1 MVETHPCH
9 GRQIHR
15 IFVRSVEAVSRR
27 KNWFSCGRRK
37 FTRLGFTESRG
48 FHHRENMSGLEPL
61 ESRTMLAVTPAGFA
75 ETTYSTGL
83 SMPTDMAFAPDGRLF
98 VTQKMG
104 DVRVIDTNGQLLDT
118 PFLTVAA
125 DAQGHHGL
133 LSLAFDPNFE
143 TNGYLYVF
151 YTVAEGD
158 PAVRLS
164 RFTVSNSDKN
174 VADPNSEVVMMED
187 IVTPV
192 DIHDG
197 GGMKFGNDGML
208 YLGIGDGGVP
218 DAAQDMTSLLG
229 KMLRLD
235 VSNYPNII
243 PADNPYVGVE
253 GVRDEIYAAGV
264 RNPFKL
270 DIDLE
275 TDRIFFTNTG
285 TNPIEEVNE
294 LVAGGNYGFPIYEGP
309 SGDPDFDD
317 PVHYY
322 EHGEIGGAIS
332 GATFYRGNS
341 FPEEYAG
348 DFFFADFSR
357 MAISRIDLSGEAG
370 ELGELTSDFF
380 ITQIPGPVDIE
391 DGPDGALYFL
401 DIWTGQ
407 VSRVDYVGDANR
419 NPEAVAT
426 ADVNSGGSPL
436 TVNFDGSTSSD
447 PDGEGLFY
455 SWDFGDGFPPQ
466 PGQAVQHTYNS
477 PGIYFATLT
486 VFDESGGS
494 NVSEP
499 VMIAVGETAPEG
511 QINIVAEHAQYHGGD
526 TINFSGT
533 ATDVED
539 GVLDPSSFSWK
550 VEFINEG
557 EVFPFMGPIEGVSN
571 GSFVIPTN
579 GETSTEVSYRITLTV
594 TDSVGLT
601 HTSSV
606 EVLPQVTQ
614 ITLNSSPGSLDVT
627 LDGTNHSG
635 EVSFDAVVGVE
646 YPLESPPLLQYEN
659 GTTFLFES
667 WSDGGGIDHTVV
679 ATVAP
684 AVYTA
689 VYQPVKADRVT
700 ASYFVAGLFET
711 LLGRTA
717 DTASL
722 LFHVD
727 RLMAGDPAE
736 AVIESFWQSEEHRAL
751 QVYEAYAEVLERI
764 PAADELANW
773 VTQLTSG
780 TSENEM
786 TMSLLTSSEFISL
799 LKNIPSVYSSE
810 MYRLILHR
818 EGTPEEVQFWA
829 GQLEN
834 GVPHAD
840 VANTFLNSP
849 ERYNVL
855 LDRYYNDFLGRPLEP
870 SEAEGD
876 LFAASSLPVQSV
888 GVKVLDSSEF
898 LTYQSARPVVTALY
912 DNVLLRTASDAEID
926 GWVEALLSGVTRETV
941 ATAFHQSAE
950 GLGRFVT
957 NAYGSILDR
966 SATQSEVDYWVNQ
979 MLGGMSER
987 DVQKVF
993 FVSGEYQELHPADND
1008 FISSVYSK
1016 ALGRDVTPSELASW
1030 ETSLQSGS
1038 TREDVVNSLFSSTEY
1053 REHVIAGVYAEFLQ
1067 RDPTAAET
1075 EYWVNTL
1082 PIDGTEAAMMRTL
1095 ALSSDEY
1102 YRTAEVRVVFAT
1114 ELKNQTFVAA
1124 LYNDVLQRS
1133 ASQFEVDLWTTALA
1147 SGVSRFTV
1155 AGQIWDSVEHA
1166 TLIANQLYADLLDRA
1181 PTAQEVTD
1189 ITTLLGSG
1197 GQSVDAAYSLLTSVE
1212 YSTLHSSN
1220 AAFVEA
1226 LYADVL
1232 SRVASPLEAQLWT
1245 DDLDGGLSRSDAAAV
1260 FLNSVEARS
1269 NLVDATFN
1277 NYLGEDPEAEVVDTW
1292 LTLFSGGQTERDLA
1306 LSILGG
1312 VDYYEQQNP

>member
-1 MVETHPCH
+1 M
-9 GRQIHR
+9 
-15 IFVRSVEAVSRR
+15 SRR
-27 KNWFSCGRRK
+27 KSWFSRGRRK
-37 FTRLGFTESRG
+37 FTRLGSTQSRSS
-48 FHHRENMSGLEPL
+48 HHRDILSGLESL
-61 ESRTMLAVTPAGFA
+61 ESRTLLAVTPAGFA

-83 SMPTDMAFAPDGRLF
+83 SLPTDMAFAPDGRLF
-98 VTQKMG
+98 VTEKMG

-143 TNGYLYVF
+143 TNGYLYVY

-164 RFTVSNSDKN
+164 RFTVSNSDQN
-174 VADPNSEVVMMED
+174 IADPNSEVLMMED

-192 DIHDG
+192 DVHDG

-253 GVRDEIYAAGV
+253 GVREEIYAAGV

-309 SGDPDFDD
+309 SGDPDYDD
-317 PVHYY
+317 PVHSY

-332 GATFYRGNS
+332 GANFYRGNL

-370 ELGELTSDFF
+370 EVGELTSDFF

-436 TVNFDGSTSSD
+436 TVNFDGSSSSD
-447 PDGEGLFY
+447 PDDENLFY

-466 PGQAVQHTYNS
+466 AGQTIQHTYNN
-477 PGIYFATLT
+477 PGVYFATLT
-486 VFDESGGS
+486 VFDDSGGS
-494 NVSEP
+494 DVSDP

-511 QINIVAEHAQYHGGD
+511 QINIVTEHALYHGGD

-539 GVLDPSSFSWK
+539 GVLDPSSFRWK

-557 EVFPFMGPIEGVSN
+557 EVFPFMGPLEGVAN
-571 GSFVIPTN
+571 GSFVIPTT
-579 GETSTEVSYRITLTV
+579 GETSTDVSYRITLTV
-594 TDSVGLT
+594 TDSTGLK

-614 ITLNSSPGSLDVT
+614 ITLTSSPGSLDVT
-627 LDGTNHSG
+627 LDGTTHSDA
-635 EVSFDAVVGVE
+635 VSFDAVVGVE
-646 YPLESPPLLQYEN
+646 YPLESPPLLQHEN
-659 GTTFLFES
+659 GTTFLFET
-667 WSDGGGIDHTVV
+667 WSDGGSIDHTVV

-684 AVYTA
+684 TVYTA
-689 VYQPVKADRVT
+689 EYQPVAADRVT
-700 ASYFVAGLFET
+700 ASYFVAGLYET

-722 LFHVD
+722 LVHVD
-727 RLMAGDPAE
+727 SLMAGEPAA
-736 AVIESFWQSEEHRAL
+736 AVIESFWQSEVHRAL

-764 PAADELANW
+764 PAADELADW

-780 TSENEM
+780 ATENDM
-786 TMSLLTSSEFISL
+786 TLSLLTSSEFISL
-799 LKNIPSVYSSE
+799 LKNIPSVYASE

-818 EGTPEEVQFWA
+818 EATPEEVQFWA

-840 VANTFLNSP
+840 VANAFLNSP

-855 LDRYYNDFLGRPLEP
+855 LDRYYNDFLGRPLDP
-870 SEAEGD
+870 SEAQGD
-876 LFAASSLPVQSV
+876 LFAASAMPLQSV
-888 GVKVLDSSEF
+888 AIKVLDSSEF
-898 LTYQSARPVVTALY
+898 LTHQSARPVVIALY
-912 DNVLLRTASDAEID
+912 DNVLHRTASDGEID
-926 GWVEALLSGVTRETV
+926 GWVNSLLAGVTRETV
-941 ATAFHQSAE
+941 ASAFHQSVE
-950 GLGRFVT
+950 GLGQFVT
-957 NAYGSILDR
+957 QAYSTVLERIP
-966 SATQSEVDYWVNQ
+966 AQSEIDHWVGQ
-979 MLGGMSER
+979 LLGGMTER
-987 DVQKVF
+987 DVLKAF
-993 FVSGEYQELHPADND
+993 FASGEYQALHPGDGD
-1008 FISSVYSK
+1008 FISSLYTK
-1016 ALGRDVTPSELASW
+1016 ALSREVTPSELASW
-1030 ETSLQSGS
+1030 ESAIQSGS
-1038 TREDVVNSLFSSTEY
+1038 TRETVVNSIFSSTEY
-1053 REHVIAGVYAEFLQ
+1053 REQVIAGVYAEFLK
-1067 RDPTAAET
+1067 RNPAADEI
-1075 EYWVNTL
+1075 EYWVENL
-1082 PIDGTEAAMMRTL
+1082 PTDGTAAAAMRTL

-1102 YRTAEVRVVFAT
+1102 YHTAEVHNLFAT

-1124 LYNDVLQRS
+1124 LYIDALERS
-1133 ASQFEVDLWTTALA
+1133 ASPFEIEIWTTALS

-1155 AGQIWDSVEHA
+1155 AGQIWDSIERA
-1166 TLIANQLYADLLDRA
+1166 TLVANQLYADLLGRA
-1181 PTAQEVTD
+1181 PTAQEVVE
-1189 ITTLLGSG
+1189 ITTLMGSG
-1197 GQSVDAAYSLLTSVE
+1197 GQTVDAAFSLLTSVE
-1212 YSTLHSSN
+1212 YSALYSSN
-1220 AAFVEA
+1220 ASFVDA
-1226 LYADVL
+1226 LFADVL
-1232 SRVASPLEAQLWT
+1232 GRVAGPLEAQMWNA
-1245 DDLDGGLSRSDAAAV
+1245 DLDGGLTRADAVAV
-1260 FLNSVEARS
+1260 FQNSVEARN
-1269 NLVDATFN
+1269 NLVDAAYN
-1277 NYLGEDPEAEVVDTW
+1277 NYLGQDPEDEVVNTW
-1292 LTLFSGGQTERDLA
+1292 LANFAIGQTERDLA
-1306 LSILGG
+1306 LTILGG
-1312 VDYYEQQNP
+1312 DDYYEAQSP